1 MPPHRKHFLDP
12 LKLGPE
18 FVAAAS
24 VALAL
29 AFGLLTIDIYLPDAM
44 KAAAIEAAYRSNIET
59 VDQIKLTRGYYTR
72 NVVAKELASGHLTP
86 SHDHKGNPS
95 AIPLPATFV
104 QDISDLLK
112 EKDTTL
118 SLISPYPWP
127 NRAGR
132 TMDSFQTT
140 AWDAFQRDPSAI
152 VSREETRDGKRLLRI
167 AVPDRMTEAAC
178 VSCHNSS
185 PESPKRDWKLDDVRA
200 VMEVTKVIEPYLAAA
215 EQRSRMIVLAI
226 AAPTTVVILI
236 LFGVAALF
244 ARHEREKRDSDK
256 HVSYLAHHDSLTGT
270 LNRGSFLARLTRA
283 MSRLQSRPRVAVHY
297 IDLDRFKEIND
308 QLGHGVGD
316 ELLRAVAKRLKRL
329 LGPEDII
336 SRLGGDE
343 FAVAQTNLQDPREV
357 SVMADRIT
365 RALAEPFQLSH
376 HSVIVSGSVGSAGA
390 TVSHANGDELL
401 EDADIA
407 LYRAKHAG
415 RACYV
420 VFAPEMRD
428 AMTARRQLEAHIRD
442 AVARET
448 FELYF
453 QPLVRRDG
461 RLDGFEAL
469 LRLRDDRGEFIS
481 PAVFVPMVEDM
492 GAIDSLG
499 EWVIWNACA
508 VASTWPAHLKI
519 SVNLSPVQFKGP
531 SSIATIV
538 ADAIA
543 GTGLGAGRLELE
555 ITEGLLLE
563 ASDDVIEQLFD
574 LKNAGAAIVMDDFGT
589 GYSSLGYLWRLPF
602 DKIKVDKSFVPEE
615 EASQQSV
622 TPVLQTIIGLG
633 RTLNMKVT
641 VEGIETAAQ
650 AEFFRN
656 LNCDYLQGYLF
667 GRPMPRSD
675 AAIAILRDLLGE
687 MAESVGSGAV
697 ATADEYNCLDQI
709 AG

>member
-1 MPPHRKHFLDP
+1 MLLRGMRFLDGS
-12 LKLGPE
+12 KFRPE
-18 FVAAAS
+18 FAAATI
-24 VALAL
+24 VATALAL
-29 AFGLLTIDIYLPDAM
+29 GLLAIEMYLPGAM

-86 SHDHKGNPS
+86 SHDHKGNPK

-118 SLISPYPWP
+118 SLTSPYPWP
-127 NRAGR
+127 NRADR
-132 TMDSFQTT
+132 AMDSFQTT

-167 AVPDRMTEAAC
+167 GVPDRMTEAAC
-178 VSCHNSS
+178 VSCHNNS
-185 PESPKRDWKLDDVRA
+185 PESPKRDWKLGDVRA
-200 VMEVTKVIEPYLAAA
+200 VMEVTRVIEPYLAAA

-226 AAPTTVVILI
+226 TAATTVVIAI
-236 LFGVAALF
+236 LFGVAGLF
-244 ARHEREKRDSDK
+244 ARHEREKRSTNR
-256 HVSYLAHHDSLTGT
+256 HVHYLAHHDSMTGT
-270 LNRGSFLARLTRA
+270 LNRGSFLASLTRA
-283 MSRLQSRPRVAVHY
+283 MSGWQSRSRVAVHY

-316 ELLRAVAKRLKRL
+316 ELLCSVAKRLKQL
-329 LGPEDII
+329 LGRDDII

-343 FAVAQTNLQDPREV
+343 FAVAQTDLQGLEDA
-357 SVMADRIT
+357 SLMAQRIT
-365 RALAEPFQLSH
+365 DTLAQPFQLSH
-376 HSVIVSGSVGSAGA
+376 HSVTVSGSVGSAVAGG
-390 TVSHANGDELL
+390 SHVTGDELL

-407 LYRAKHAG
+407 LYRAKDAG

-420 VFAPEMRD
+420 LFAPEMRD

-442 AVARET
+442 AVAREM

-453 QPLVRRDG
+453 QPLIRRNG

-469 LRLRDDRGEFIS
+469 LRLRDDRGEFIAPS
-481 PAVFVPMVEDM
+481 VFVPMVEEM
-492 GAIDSLG
+492 GAIGSLG
-499 EWVIWNACA
+499 EWVIRNACA
-508 VASTWPAHLKI
+508 VASTWPEHLKI
-519 SVNLSPVQFKGP
+519 SVNLSPVQFKGGA
-531 SSIATIV
+531 SIAAIV
-538 ADAIA
+538 ADALTK
-543 GTGLGAGRLELE
+543 TGLGAGRLELE

-574 LKNAGAAIVMDDFGT
+574 LKKAGAAIVMDDFGT
-589 GYSSLGYLWRLPF
+589 GYSSLGHLWRLPF
-602 DKIKVDKSFVPEE
+602 DKIKVDKSFVPKG
-615 EASQQSV
+615 EASQQCV

-650 AEFFRN
+650 AAFFRE
-656 LNCDYLQGYLF
+656 LHCDYFQGYFF
-667 GRPMPRSD
+667 GKPMARGD
-675 AAIAILRDLLGE
+675 AAIVILRDLLGD
-687 MAESVGSGAV
+687 MAECIDGETVGTPAEAAWLDEV
-697 ATADEYNCLDQI
+697 A
-709 AG
+709 G

>member
-1 MPPHRKHFLDP
+1 
-12 LKLGPE
+12 
-18 FVAAAS
+18 
-24 VALAL
+24 
-29 AFGLLTIDIYLPDAM
+29 M

-86 SHDHKGNPS
+86 SHDHKGNPN

-112 EKDTTL
+112 ERDTTL

-178 VSCHNSS
+178 VSCHNNS

-226 AAPTTVVILI
+226 TAATTVVILI

-244 ARHEREKRDSDK
+244 ARHEREKRDTDQ
-256 HVSYLAHHDSLTGT
+256 HVHYLAHHDSMTGT
-270 LNRGSFLARLTRA
+270 LNRGSFLASLTGA
-283 MSRLQSRPRVAVHY
+283 MSRLQSRSRVAVHY

-343 FAVAQTNLQDPREV
+343 FAVAQTNLQDPGEV
-357 SVMADRIT
+357 GVMADRIT
-365 RALAEPFQLSH
+365 RALAKPFQLSH

-390 TVSHANGDELL
+390 TVSHATGDELL

-428 AMTARRQLEAHIRD
+428 AMLTRRQLEAHIRD
-442 AVARET
+442 AVAREK
-448 FELYF
+448 FEVYF
-453 QPLVRRDG
+453 QPLVRRSG

-481 PAVFVPMVEDM
+481 PSVFVPMVEDM

-499 EWVIWNACA
+499 AWVIRNACA
-508 VASTWPAHLKI
+508 AAATWPAHLKI
-519 SVNLSPVQFKGP
+519 SVNLSPVQFRSP
-531 SSIATIV
+531 NSIAAIV

-543 GTGLGAGRLELE
+543 ASGLGAGRLELE

-563 ASDDVIEQLFD
+563 AIDDVIEQLFE

-633 RTLNMKVT
+633 RTLNMEVT
-641 VEGIETAAQ
+641 VEGIETEAQ
-650 AEFFRN
+650 AEFFRD

-667 GRPMPRSD
+667 GRPMPRGD
-675 AAIAILRDLLGE
+675 AAIVILRDLLDE
-687 MAESVGSGAV
+687 MAESIGSGAV
-697 ATADEYNCLDQI
+697 ATADETTCLDQV

>member
-1 MPPHRKHFLDP
+1 
-12 LKLGPE
+12 
-18 FVAAAS
+18 

-29 AFGLLTIDIYLPDAM
+29 GVGLLAIGIYLPDAM

-72 NVVAKELASGHLTP
+72 NVVAKVLADGHLNP
-86 SHDHKGNPS
+86 SHDHAGSPK

-112 EKDTTL
+112 QKDTTL
-118 SLISPYPWP
+118 SLTSPYPWP

-132 TMDSFQTT
+132 VMDRFQTT
-140 AWDAFQRDPSAI
+140 AWEAFQRDPSAI
-152 VSREETRDGKRLLRI
+152 VSREETRDGRRLLRI

-178 VSCHNSS
+178 VSCHNNS
-185 PESPKRDWKLDDVRA
+185 PESPKRDWKLGDVRA

-215 EQRSRMIVLAI
+215 EQRSHMIMLAI
-226 AAPTTVVILI
+226 ASATSVVIVI

-244 ARHEREKRDSDK
+244 ARHVREKRSADQ
-256 HVSYLAHHDSLTGT
+256 HVRYLAHHDSMTNT
-270 LNRGSFLARLTRA
+270 LNRESFLASLTHA
-283 MSRLQSRPRVAVHY
+283 VSRWQSRSRVAVHY
-297 IDLDRFKEIND
+297 IDLDRFKDIND

-316 ELLRAVAKRLKRL
+316 ELLRAAAERLKRL

-343 FAVAQTNLQDPREV
+343 FAIAQTNLQGPGEV
-357 SVMADRIT
+357 GVMAGRIT
-365 RALAEPFQLSH
+365 RALAKPFQLSH
-376 HSVIVSGSVGSAGA
+376 HSVTVSGSVGSAAA
-390 TVSHANGDELL
+390 TVAHATGDALL

-407 LYRAKHAG
+407 LYRAKDAG
-415 RACYV
+415 RACFV
-420 VFAPEMRD
+420 EFVPAMRD
-428 AMTARRQLEAHIRD
+428 AMMARRHLEAHIRD

-453 QPLVRRDG
+453 QPLVRRSG

-469 LRLRDDRGEFIS
+469 LRLRDDSGDFIS
-481 PAVFVPMVEDM
+481 PSVFVPMVEEM
-492 GAIDSLG
+492 GAIGSLG
-499 EWVIWNACA
+499 EWVIRNACA

-519 SVNLSPVQFKGP
+519 SVNLSPVQFRG
-531 SSIATIV
+531 SVSIAAIV

-543 GTGLGAGRLELE
+543 ETGLGRDRLELE

-563 ASDDVIEQLFD
+563 ASADVIEQLFD
-574 LKNAGAAIVMDDFGT
+574 LKNAGVAIVMDDFGT

-615 EASQQSV
+615 EASQHTV

-633 RTLNMKVT
+633 RTLNMQVT

-667 GRPMPRSD
+667 GKPMTRSD
-675 AAIAILRDLLGE
+675 AAIVILRDLLGD
-687 MAESVGSGAV
+687 MAECVGRGAV
-697 ATADEYNCLDQI
+697 AASAEATRLDQV